1 MDLNKY
7 IEHTNL
13 SPTITDRDIDQ
24 LVGEALEYAFYAVC
38 VPPFWV
44 KKAKR
49 ELGSADVK
57 LVTVVGYPY
66 GYNMAE
72 TKLEEIKKA
81 MDDGADELDVM
92 LNLSAFKSGMSWP
105 KIEIS
110 KFAQLIHQ
118 KESII
123 KIIIETGYLDEEE
136 IKSACK
142 VCKNG
147 GADFVV
153 TSTDI
158 GPEGANIK
166 HLGLM
171 KEVLSP
177 QVGVKVSGGIESYE
191 QSKVYLE
198 SGVDRIGTI
207 FGLKIMNGLKIGN

>member
-24 LVGEALEYAFYAVC
+24 LVGEALEHAFYAVC

-44 KKAKR
+44 KKTNR
-49 ELGSADVK
+49 ELKSSEVK
-57 LVTVVGYPY
+57 VVTVVGYPY
-66 GYNMAE
+66 GYSMAE
-72 TKLEEIKKA
+72 TKIREIEKALEN
-81 MDDGADELDVM
+81 GADELDAM
-92 LNLSAFKSGMSWP
+92 MNLSAFKSGMSWT

-118 KESII
+118 KEAII

-191 QSKVYLE
+191 QCKVYLE
-198 SGVDRIGTI
+198 SGVDRIGTS
-207 FGLKIMNGLKIGN
+207 FGVKIMNGLKIGN